1 MYCSCGCVDETSY
14 VLHALIK
21 LGLANQ
27 EKPRRVIRH
36 EHPTAIGQTNVTLE
50 IRSGGTLVS
59 LFSQKYE
66 ADCWWG
72 VKLSNEKNVVRWR
85 FCSYESPSFC
95 CGEQSYHQSKNG
107 WGAQGYHNVN
117 LWMHGIPQF
126 PTPAHPGWVKEEV
139 DFFRTRVYLGERSLI
154 TW

>member
-27 EKPRRVIRH
+27 GKPRRVIRH

-59 LFSQKYE
+59 YSH
-66 ADCWWG
+66 
-72 VKLSNEKNVVRWR
+72 KNMKPTV
-85 FCSYESPSFC
+85 
-95 CGEQSYHQSKNG
+95 GEG
-107 WGAQGYHNVN
+107 
-117 LWMHGIPQF
+117 
-126 PTPAHPGWVKEEV
+126 
-139 DFFRTRVYLGERSLI
+139 
-154 TW
+154 